1 MIKITIDTENPQFQD
16 NNLKPELGK
25 IFDQILGKIDR
36 SDTFGLF
43 DSNGNIIGNFRKE

>member
-1 MIKITIDTENPQFQD
+1 MITISIDTPNIQNEIE
-16 NNLKPELGK
+16 PELKK

-36 SDTFGLF
+36 SDTFGIM